1 MFSLTP
7 IMQCS
12 AYQIDLSCVG
22 PNVLLLNYPVDHAF
36 IGAILLLLAL
46 LVFLDFMPD
55 HNKIKL
61 SVRQQFRIL
70 SRLIGTL

>member
-1 MFSLTP
+1 MLTKF
-7 IMQCS
+7 
-12 AYQIDLSCVG
+12 DLSCVG
-22 PNVLLLNYPVDHAF
+22 ANGLLLNYPVDHAF
-36 IGAILLLLAL
+36 IGAFLLLLAL
-46 LVFLDFMPD
+46 LVFLDSMPD